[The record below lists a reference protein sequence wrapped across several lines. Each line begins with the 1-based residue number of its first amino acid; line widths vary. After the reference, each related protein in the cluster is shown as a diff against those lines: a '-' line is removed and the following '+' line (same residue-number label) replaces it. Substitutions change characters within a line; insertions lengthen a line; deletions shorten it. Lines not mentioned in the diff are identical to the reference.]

1 MRFCGWGCL
10 LRVLAVSPGPM
21 SASPSV
27 LAIRYCVMGG
37 LLVMVVILGLEGWGN
52 ASGGRVGEFAE
63 QIGGPVEI
71 GGLEEMRGEAV
82 RPVLGQDRIDALLAV
97 GIGRTAERK
106 RDRAQAQLEQP
117 VAPRRLQIIMPF
129 RRRPADQ
136 LDLSVVEPDP
146 LLCCARV
153 RLERAVVGEAGALRA
168 AC

>member
-117 VAPRRLQIIMPF
+117 VDRK
-129 RRRPADQ
+129 
-136 LDLSVVEPDP
+136 SVVEGKRGSV
-146 LLCCARV
+146 RV
-153 RLERAVVGEAGALRA
+153 DLGGRRIIKKKKQHPNNT
-168 AC
+168 